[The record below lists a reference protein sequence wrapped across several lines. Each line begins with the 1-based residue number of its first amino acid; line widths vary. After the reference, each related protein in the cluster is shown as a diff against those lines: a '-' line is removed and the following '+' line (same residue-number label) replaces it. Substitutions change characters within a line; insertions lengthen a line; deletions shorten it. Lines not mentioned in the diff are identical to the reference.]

1 MTAWP
6 TGPPISRSIADSVR
20 STSGIDATVHST
32 GVPTLDRLL
41 RTDRAEGEQA
51 WADFLSVHSRLLL
64 HACRQLSR
72 DPEAAMDAYAH
83 ILESLHADDCRRLRA
98 YVPNGRSRFTTWLV
112 VVARRLFL
120 DWQRHRYG
128 RPRSAAAERQEES
141 HLRQRIEDLVG
152 DEIDVDQ
159 LASAG
164 KRPDADIRR
173 RELMSALA
181 TSIAML
187 PPSDRLLLA
196 LRFQDERPIREIAA
210 VLGLRSVF
218 HVYRRL
224 NTVLGVLRNALALR
238 GVRAAEP

>member
-98 YVPNGRSRFTTWLV
+98 YVPDGRTRFTTWLV

-173 RELMSALA
+173 RELMGALA

-224 NTVLGVLRNALALR
+224 NTVLGVLRNELALR